1 MTQSIDDAIADHR
14 KEVKNVALKMAQGEI
29 NKLRAELRDFYDNE
43 IEPRDLEI
51 ERLKAEIETL
61 IGQIRG

>member
-1 MTQSIDDAIADHR
+1 MTHSIDAAIADHR
-14 KEVKNVALKMAQGEI
+14 KEVKNVALKMAQEEI
-29 NKLRAELRDFYDNE
+29 SKLRADLRDFYTNE
-43 IEPRDLEI
+43 IEPRDIEI

>member
-1 MTQSIDDAIADHR
+1 MTHSIDAAIADHR
-14 KEVKNVALKMAQGEI
+14 KEVKNVALKMAQEEI
-29 NKLRAELRDFYDNE
+29 SKLRADMRDFYANE
-43 IEPRDLEI
+43 IEPRDIEI

>member
-1 MTQSIDDAIADHR
+1 MIRYIDEAIADHR
-14 KEVKNVALKMAQGEI
+14 KEVKNVALKMALDRIHGLEAD
-29 NKLRAELRDFYDNE
+29 LRHYYHRE

-51 ERLKAEIETL
+51 ERLKKEIETL